1 MYFLLTGFNFLGV
14 YNIPNSFSVC
24 NMSQFVTIFGPYP
37 LISFSIFL
45 WQFCLFKIL
54 WAPFYLVGFTNYF
67 LWILFTSLGLYT
79 DHWAIFTC
87 NFFCTSFDYITFFR
101 SDRLLSVSLFHEH
114 KACVITLLPTL
125 KRFHSKFVVFINCCA
140 IGSQAKLVRAHP
152 KEFINKK
159 RQSPSWKKEGVKMK
173 R

>member
-1 MYFLLTGFNFLGV
+1 MGSFLPGGIHQLSFFEFSSLHLGCILITELFLHA
-14 YNIPNSFSVC
+14 
-24 NMSQFVTIFGPYP
+24 T
-37 LISFSIFL
+37 
-45 WQFCLFKIL
+45 
-54 WAPFYLVGFTNYF
+54 
-67 LWILFTSLGLYT
+67 
-79 DHWAIFTC
+79 
-87 NFFCTSFDYITFFR
+87 FCTSFDYITFFR

-159 RQSPSWKKEGVKMK
+159 RQSPSWKKMGVKMK
-173 R
+173 W